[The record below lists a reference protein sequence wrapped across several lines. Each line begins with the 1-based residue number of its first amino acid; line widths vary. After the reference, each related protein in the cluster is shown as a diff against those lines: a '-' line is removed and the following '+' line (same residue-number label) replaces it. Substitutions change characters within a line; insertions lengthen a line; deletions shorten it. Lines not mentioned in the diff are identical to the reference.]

1 MALRTLAEEVYR
13 RGLALQQDWNVVR
26 RCAGAIGMVHPQLED
41 ALIDLLVR
49 QKQVV
54 VGRNYTGD
62 SRLRQ
67 PMDSA
72 AIAERIETTSGID
85 GRERMLEQELL
96 LALDSVARREP
107 ALLKA
112 ASPCSWGN

>member
-1 MALRTLAEEVYR
+1 M
-13 RGLALQQDWNVVR
+13 
-26 RCAGAIGMVHPQLED
+26 GMVHPQLED
-41 ALIDLLVR
+41 ALTDLLVR

-107 ALLKA
+107 ALLKGSLTLQLGQLMLLLTSRA
-112 ASPCSWGN
+112 GRGENAQSGRSL